1 MSVDQNATLKNA
13 DKLLAEGKLTE
24 ATEEYVRL
32 ADHLYGE
39 GFFAKASA
47 IYRKAVKIQSDHE
60 HSLFRLFDIALAQGM
75 TVDAKTYMREVVR
88 LRNQRSDIIG
98 LAECLARLA
107 KLQDEGAE
115 LRRTREQLGMPATP
129 DPPATP
135 QARVPP
141 PPPVVEPVRVEPV
154 PVEAP
159 ASEPAREEAQIE
171 PEPVVTEALE
181 PPMRADV
188 EKDDGAKSI
197 ETVFGEIRSRA
208 AHDRRAVLYDVAAA
222 LEQRGDCERAL
233 EIFMQVQSDG
243 GAYRDVAERIERLRV
258 LQQGSAGA

>member
-47 IYRKAVKIQSDHE
+47 IYRKAVKIQNDHE

-75 TVDAKTYMREVVR
+75 TVDAKTHMREVVR

-107 KLQDEGAE
+107 KLQDDGAE

-129 DPPATP
+129 DPPAKP
-135 QARVPP
+135 PERVP
-141 PPPVVEPVRVEPV
+141 PPPVVEPVRVE
-154 PVEAP
+154 AP
-159 ASEPAREEAQIE
+159 ASEQALEEVQIE
-171 PEPVVTEALE
+171 TEPVVTEALE
-181 PPMRADV
+181 PPTPVDA
-188 EKDDGAKSI
+188 EKDEGAKSI
-197 ETVFGEIRSRA
+197 ETVFGEMRSRA
-208 AHDRRAVLYDVAAA
+208 AHDRRAVLYDVADA
-222 LEQRGDCERAL
+222 LEQRGDCGRAL
-233 EIFMQVQSDG
+233 EIFMQVQSDDR
-243 GAYRDVAERIERLRV
+243 AYRDVAERIERLRV
-258 LQQGSAGA
+258 QQQGSTGA